1 MQAEEHYHERIWG
14 DYPAL
19 DELLSKNQPSLRWT
33 GPTSL
38 SRNIF
43 NQVGDLLSVYAL
55 VADQFDEIQRLS
67 RKPEN
72 ADLGS
77 DIAKLSENLSWM
89 SEFFR
94 EASYKAQK
102 IIMY

>member
-19 DELLSKNQPSLRWT
+19 DKLLSNNQPSMHWH

-38 SRNIF
+38 SHNIF
-43 NQVGDLLSVYAL
+43 NKVEDLLSVYAL

-67 RKPEN
+67 RKTEN
-72 ADLGS
+72 DDLGR
-77 DIAKLSENLSWM
+77 DIAKLSEHLSWM

-94 EASYKAQK
+94 EASYKAKK
-102 IIMY
+102 ILM